1 MVKEGKQIEGKRSE
15 GGKQKNKMEEKG
27 RRIK

>member
-1 MVKEGKQIEGKRSE
+1 MVKEGKQVEGKRSE
-15 GGKQKNKMEEKG
+15 GEKQKNKMEEKG